1 MARIKLPDRP
11 PSPSQIL
18 RQARAERAALRK
30 AKQALDA
37 ELEWLRTPAKAEAAR
52 VKAEFEAWKANQAD
66 RRAYLAEIKR
76 LRDHEPQTL
85 LARETEMLK
94 TAKSRAKYLAT
105 VALTARNMADSSE
118 PEERD
123 EVQKAQTAADDAL
136 KEAKSLAVVVCRR
149 KRLVAKFMAEADAQR
164 LEVRRALES

>member
-1 MARIKLPDRP
+1 MARLKLPDRP
-11 PSPSQIL
+11 LSPTQVIKKE
-18 RQARAERAALRK
+18 RAERAALRK

-66 RRAYLAEIKR
+66 RRAYLAELKW
-76 LRDHEPQTL
+76 LRDNEPQTL

-105 VALTARNMADSSE
+105 VALQAANMADMDDAD
-118 PEERD
+118 ERD
-123 EVQKAQTAADDAL
+123 EVQKAQTAAEEAL

-149 KRLVAKFMAEADAQR
+149 KRLVAKFLAAADEKR
-164 LEVRRALES
+164 DLALRELT